1 MAWYVWI
8 MLLVFCITLGS
19 KRIPKIRVSERT
31 ESLGKGKVFL
41 EYSNIR
47 YYILIKEMNVKH
59 NEKRAAIFPLRKG
72 TLNIMRR
79 GQPFFRLLQAKFFYT
94 RKNVLHKLLHSR
106 VAKLMPPPFIMHEGI
121 TFCYLCYP
129 FFIRTNHAVMFLKNL
144 LQKVLWKS
152 LFSNY
157 KITKNEFLLQSL
169 SGILLATWFH
179 IRIFRK
185 FWEKPFGRLIRG
197 SYFLGKRTGEIDL
210 CEE

>member
-1 MAWYVWI
+1 

-41 EYSNIR
+41 EYSNSR

-79 GQPFFRLLQAKFFYT
+79 GQPFFRLLKAKFFYT

-106 VAKLMPPPFIMHEGI
+106 VAKLLPPPFIMHEGI

-144 LQKVLWKS
+144 LQKFFGKA
-152 LFSNY
+152 FFQ
-157 KITKNEFLLQSL
+157 ITKLLKMNFFCKVFQ
-169 SGILLATWFH
+169 GF
-179 IRIFRK
+179 
-185 FWEKPFGRLIRG
+185 
-197 SYFLGKRTGEIDL
+197 Y
-210 CEE
+210 